1 MTVFYLISKYA
12 TIFGTTVKGLWEH
25 IVCGMLKI
33 FVEDGR
39 YLEPT
44 ELCGHVEHELT
55 ENKAKAFL
63 MCFIPS
69 AVNAILAVFLG
80 GAGFMGLFVLGVQA
94 KQPIF
99 WVYVVLL
106 YLGISFFCNIFP
118 LVEDAMNNWS
128 RLYNSKLTD
137 EEKAKNEEIKKQ
149 RAQNKALE
157 KEAKKNAK
165 ANAKKGTAPVK
176 FKKNS
181 NGGEQIKTDTNIVA
195 KILLFIPSAI
205 LYGGAYLEKYGITFI
220 ISIVVT
226 ALAIIIK

>member
-12 TIFGTTVKGLWEH
+12 TIFGTVIKGLWEH
-25 IVCGMLKI
+25 ITCGILKL

-55 ENKAKAFL
+55 DNKAKAFF

-80 GAGFMGLFVLGVQA
+80 GAGFMGLFKLGV
-94 KQPIF
+94 KMNEPIF

-137 EEKAKNEEIKKQ
+137 EEKARNEEIKKQ

-157 KEAKKNAK
+157 KEAKKSAK
-165 ANAKKGTAPVK
+165 ANAKKGAAPVK

-181 NGGEQIKTDTNIVA
+181 DGGEKIKSDTNIVA
-195 KILLFIPSAI
+195 KVLLFIPSAI

-220 ISIVVT
+220 ISIVAT
-226 ALAIIIK
+226 ALAIILK

>member
-12 TIFGTTVKGLWEH
+12 TIFGTTIKGLWEH

-55 ENKAKAFL
+55 DNKSKAFL

-69 AVNAILAVFLG
+69 AVNALLAVFLG
-80 GAGFMGLFVLGVQA
+80 GAGFMGLFVLDV
-94 KQPIF
+94 KMNTPVF

-128 RLYNSKLTD
+128 RLYQSKLTD
-137 EEKAKNEEIKKQ
+137 EEKARNEEIKKL

-157 KEAKKNAK
+157 KQAKKDAK
-165 ANAKKGTAPVK
+165 ANAKKGTLPVK
-176 FKKNS
+176 IKKNS
-181 NGGEQIKTDTNIVA
+181 NGGEQIKTETNIVA
-195 KILLFIPSAI
+195 KVLLFIPSAI
-205 LYGGAYLEKYGITFI
+205 LYGGAFLEKYGVTFI
-220 ISIVVT
+220 ISIVAT
-226 ALAIIIK
+226 ALAIILK